1 MQFSTDCYPPNFLLV
16 IPFHDNDGWTQCG
29 LSHNYNAFINIGTI
43 NVFYIVLLIFF
54 CSVIFYVYLNIIQS
68 TPTCLVIKCS
78 KVICTTRS
86 PSLFLILSAA
96 SKLSYRSSASRLFLC
111 SLSRIPFLVLQ
122 FPQTLPAQCLHRSIH
137 YHHYI
142 IWTTPNNVFILWSTR
157 SLDTHEKKNT
167 YKNLFVLILYYIL
180 AKWLYL

>member
-1 MQFSTDCYPPNFLLV
+1 MQFSTDCCPPNLLLV

-54 CSVIFYVYLNIIQS
+54 CSVIFYVYFNIIQS

-78 KVICTTRS
+78 NVICTTRS
-86 PSLFLILSAA
+86 PSLFLISSAV
-96 SKLSYRSSASRLFLC
+96 SKLSYRSSASRLCF
-111 SLSRIPFLVLQ
+111 FAVWAE
-122 FPQTLPAQCLHRSIH
+122 FPQTLPAQCLHRSTH
-137 YHHYI
+137 YHHNI
-142 IWTTPNNVFILWSTR
+142 IWTTPNNVFILWSTC

-180 AKWLYL
+180 AKWLYLYEEKV

>member
-1 MQFSTDCYPPNFLLV
+1 MQFSTDCCPPNLLLV

-96 SKLSYRSSASRLFLC
+96 SKLSYRSSASRLCFFAVSAEFPSLFYSFLKRFLH
-111 SLSRIPFLVLQ
+111 SVSIVLFIITTILSGQPPTMYSFCGQ
-122 FPQTLPAQCLHRSIH
+122 PAL
-137 YHHYI
+137 
-142 IWTTPNNVFILWSTR
+142 
-157 SLDTHEKKNT
+157 
-167 YKNLFVLILYYIL
+167 
-180 AKWLYL
+180 